1 MAMTV
6 LCVSCG
12 RKHGNSAFGLPVN
25 AIGCTGACL
34 HWAIHAIDN
43 PPFYT
48 GHLRCVCRYIRDDAN
63 RYAVPQVMQTRA
75 ARPVRLRECFPTFR
89 RDREIYGEP
98 CEVWPIPM
106 WRIWRV
112 QEWWYVLA
120 TRGLWEIT
128 AWHLAETH
136 WIRNLHDLEPLIT
149 YTQNIGGLFQLRRFY
164 LSSYVWE
171 YDLWETPQWLE
182 EDHI

>member
-1 MAMTV
+1 MFPSTDYIF
-6 LCVSCG
+6 
-12 RKHGNSAFGLPVN
+12 RN
-25 AIGCTGACL
+25 L
-34 HWAIHAIDN
+34 HIADDMR
-43 PPFYT
+43 
-48 GHLRCVCRYIRDDAN
+48 HLRCVCRYIRDDAN
-63 RYAVPQVMQTRA
+63 RYAVPLVAQRRA
-75 ARPVRLRECFPTFR
+75 ARLVRIHECFPTFR

-98 CEVWPIPM
+98 CEVWPIPK

-149 YTQNIGGLFQLRRFY
+149 NTRNFGGLFQFRRFY